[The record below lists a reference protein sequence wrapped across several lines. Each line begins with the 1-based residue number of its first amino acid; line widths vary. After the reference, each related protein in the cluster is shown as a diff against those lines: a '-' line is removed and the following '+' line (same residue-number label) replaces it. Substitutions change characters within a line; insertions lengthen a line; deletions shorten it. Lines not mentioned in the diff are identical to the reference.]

1 MSDVKATCHDIVTS
15 KDPWCCASC
24 GKQTDRKV
32 HAIKHVDCPNM
43 FYNDCPGWY
52 LCCDE
57 CAAIVAERRMAL
69 IRQAVKKGAAHDTKG
84 S

>member
-1 MSDVKATCHDIVTS
+1 MPDAKATCYDVVKS
-15 KDPWCCASC
+15 DPWRCAGC

-32 HAIKHVDCPNM
+32 HAIKHVDWPHTL
-43 FYNDCPGWY
+43 YNDCPGWY

-57 CAAIVAERRMAL
+57 CAAIVAERRIAL
-69 IRQAVKKGAAHDTKG
+69 IQGAGKKGAAHDTKG